1 MLKKQ
6 RVILLGSNSNLAKA
20 FIQSK
25 PSNIE
30 TLNLSRSKNS
40 PIQFDLCNIRNFC
53 ITDFTPFDSA
63 IFFAGITSISECE
76 EHSTF
81 CRSINVDATVKA
93 IKILNNQ
100 GIRCLFLSST
110 CVFGNNDSLF
120 EYSEKNPTTKYGL
133 YKSEAEDLILEND
146 MNSILRFT
154 KIFSSEQSNILDKWY
169 QDFNSSVNINAFSD
183 LRVAPLHNS
192 LVLNFFVNWI
202 SSNLSGIFHISPNTD
217 ISYFS
222 LAERFLE
229 HFRLDNSNC
238 NIIPAECSST
248 NKILYKPE
256 KAYLNTSQNAS
267 ISVALDDSLQ
277 NIFDEFLIKNS
288 RNELK
293 NNPKRV

>member
-1 MLKKQ
+1 
-6 RVILLGSNSNLAKA
+6 
-20 FIQSK
+20 
-25 PSNIE
+25 
-30 TLNLSRSKNS
+30 
-40 PIQFDLCNIRNFC
+40 
-53 ITDFTPFDSA
+53 
-63 IFFAGITSISECE
+63 
-76 EHSTF
+76 
-81 CRSINVDATVKA
+81 
-93 IKILNNQ
+93 
-100 GIRCLFLSST
+100 
-110 CVFGNNDSLF
+110 
-120 EYSEKNPTTKYGL
+120 
-133 YKSEAEDLILEND
+133 

-248 NKILYKPE
+248 NKVLYKPE